1 MKKKDELGD
10 KQTWGR
16 GRGRKKKYVEFFIW
30 RFKKRGDVEGTTAN

>member
-10 KQTWGR
+10 KQKG
-16 GRGRKKKYVEFFIW
+16 GEKKKYVEFFIW